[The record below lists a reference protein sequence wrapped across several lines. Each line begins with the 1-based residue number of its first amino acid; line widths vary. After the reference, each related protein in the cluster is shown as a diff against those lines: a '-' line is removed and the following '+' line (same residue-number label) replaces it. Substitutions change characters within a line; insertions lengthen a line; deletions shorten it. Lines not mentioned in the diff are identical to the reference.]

1 MVASETFLTLTEQTD
16 RKSELVFLLS
26 VEVQPR
32 GVAVEVGEEEAAI
45 DLSVVV
51 EYGKPIPQVSEALR
65 RSVIGRVENLIGLRA
80 IEVNITVND
89 ALLPEE
95 RPLLDQQRE
104 VQQQAREQE
113 RRA

>member
-1 MVASETFLTLTEQTD
+1 V
-16 RKSELVFLLS
+16 
-26 VEVQPR
+26 
-32 GVAVEVGEEEAAI
+32 
-45 DLSVVV
+45 
-51 EYGKPIPQVSEALR
+51 R
-65 RSVIGRVENLIGLRA
+65 RSVIDRVENLIGLRA

>member
-1 MVASETFLTLTEQTD
+1 VTGGGGQA
-16 RKSELVFLLS
+16 
-26 VEVQPR
+26 R

-45 DLSVVV
+45 DLSVAV
-51 EYGKPIPQVSEALR
+51 EYGKPIPQVSEAVR
-65 RSVIGRVENLIGLRA
+65 RSVIDRVENLIGLRV

-89 ALLPEE
+89 VLLPEE